1 MASRDFL
8 FKQYRKYAIKYLYKN
23 QGDNNMKKLILV
35 VLLTAAACI
44 SGCTGEEQ
52 DSADKAGESTTE
64 QVDQAANEAKE
75 ALGDSVTLPSESV
88 VKVMAD
94 TWYVA
99 GSDDVYVMKE
109 DGTGTKNGEPFTFE
123 CGFDDENHITLHI
136 VMTDTEE
143 EELYALS
150 TDTTGYGVNLTSLDG
165 GDDLLLLPADI
176 TLLDLSDERAS
187 AIPGKWSDGNGNTYT
202 FKDDNTMV
210 IDDSETE
217 TKGTYSVA
225 ENSEGTSLL
234 KIVVEGGAL
243 EFEYNLNTDGT
254 EMDLQSPGT
263 TTVHH
268 WTKE

>member
-1 MASRDFL
+1 
-8 FKQYRKYAIKYLYKN
+8 
-23 QGDNNMKKLILV
+23 MKKLILTA
-35 VLLTAAACI
+35 LLMAAACI
-44 SGCTGEEQ
+44 SGCGEEQ
-52 DSADKAGESTTE
+52 GSVEKAGISTTE

-75 ALGDSVTLPSESV
+75 SLGDSVSLPSESV

-94 TWYVA
+94 TWNAA
-99 GSDDVYVMKE
+99 GSDDVYVLEE

-150 TDTTGYGVNLTSLDG
+150 TDTTGYGVNMTALDG

-176 TLLDLSDERAS
+176 TLLDLSDERVS
-187 AIPGKWSDGNGNTYT
+187 AIPGEWSDGNGNTYT

-210 IDDSETE
+210 IDDSETKTE
-217 TKGTYSVA
+217 GTYSVA
-225 ENSEGTSLL
+225 ENSEGTCLL

-243 EFEYNLNTDGT
+243 EFEYNLNAEGT